1 MTERKKLNR
10 KTLNA
15 AQTTEHIARQIKALT
30 EMPNDL
36 LPVYGGGQQGIPV
49 VPDKHAGGRPTEYTP
64 ELCEKVIELG
74 KKGYTKEHMALEL
87 GWDHQTLENW
97 CVKYPEFLVAMT
109 QAVKLAQGF
118 MEKLALEAL
127 SSDKDFKTTLWSKI
141 MSCRFP
147 ETYREVQRK
156 EHSGPNGSPIPVA
169 VVAVVVDTPEQLR
182 DHYKSVMDGNNVNSV

>member
-1 MTERKKLNR
+1 MERKKLIR

-15 AQTTEHIARQIKALT
+15 AQTNENIARQIKQLT

-36 LPVYGGGQQGIPV
+36 EPVYGV
-49 VPDKHAGGRPTEYTP
+49 SVPPAKHAGGRPTGYTP

-97 CVKYPEFLVAMT
+97 CVKYPEFLVAMKE
-109 QAVKLAQGF
+109 AVKLAQGF

-141 MSCRFP
+141 VSCRFP
-147 ETYREVQRK
+147 DTYRETTRK
-156 EHSGPNGSPIPVA
+156 ELSGPEGGPIPVA
-169 VVAVVVDTPEQLR
+169 LAIAPITGEGLR
-182 DHYKSVMDGNNVNSV
+182 DYYKGFMDKHRRNVSAV